1 MKKRNI
7 LKKFV
12 SLLLTSMICCSMLTG
27 CLDDDFWEEDY
38 ETEESEEDSY
48 DDGSF
53 EGDVS
58 ADSGSS
64 SENNITSTQNVS
76 FEDVAIRDHKVKLKG
91 NSEDTVTILMYVN
104 GSNLESE
111 DNQATKDF
119 TEAIA
124 GAGDSDKVNILVQT
138 MGTKEWA
145 SKYSIASNRTQRY
158 KLDGNGM
165 NLVDDS
171 MGQLDCT
178 DATTFRDFLVWG
190 AQNYP
195 ADRYILLFWDH
206 GGGPVYG
213 FGFDEWQEEDAAL
226 TIDEMQVAMKDAG
239 VYFDFIGMDCCIMS
253 SIEVCMALYDYC
265 DYAILSE
272 DFESGLGWA
281 YKDWI
286 KALYN
291 NTSIPTPELG
301 KMICDDMVNANASDS
316 EGGDKSIMAL
326 IDQSMMKVLYTAWR
340 DFAYA
345 NEADLLATNYSRQ
358 VTRSSRAIPTGKR
371 SPSSKTSDK
380 DLISWDGLFSDG
392 WNYFFG
398 EDENSLADYYITDV
412 MAVSSTID
420 TDESKA
426 LNAAL
431 NDTLI
436 YVAATEEDAGL
447 TGISVTLPYGD
458 ASFYRNLKEIF
469 TNVGIEED
477 YVTWL
482 GKFTSAQGT
491 SDFYSY
497 DDWDEDWS
505 GWDDY
510 DDDYDWSDWDYY
522 ADDSYWTDDSCWG
535 FDDWSYEDSWN
546 EWLFED
552 DDSWFWDED
561 DDFWYYEG
569 DDWYYEDDD
578 WDYEDDDEFWF

>member
-1 MKKRNI
+1 
-7 LKKFV
+7 LKKKNWLKKYV
-12 SLLLTSMICCSMLTG
+12 SLILGTVLCFTLLTG
-27 CLDDDFWEEDY
+27 CLDEDDDFWDDDY
-38 ETEESEEDSY
+38 EY
-48 DDGSF
+48 DDDSNSGN
-53 EGDVS
+53 GN
-58 ADSGSS
+58 SGSS
-64 SENNITSTQNVS
+64 SSGSSSSGSGNITSTQNVS
-76 FEDVAIRDHKVKLKG
+76 FEEVAIRDHKVQLKG
-91 NSEDTVTILMYVN
+91 NGEDTVTVLMYVN

-111 DNQATKDF
+111 DEQATTDLS
-119 TEAIA
+119 EAIA

-158 KLDGNGM
+158 RLDGSGLE
-165 NLVDDS
+165 LVDDS

-178 DATTFRDFLVWG
+178 DASTFRDFLVWG

-213 FGFDEWQEEDAAL
+213 FGYDEWQDEDAAL

-253 SIEVCMALYDYC
+253 SIEVCLALYDYC

-281 YKDWI
+281 YKDWV

-291 NTSIPTPELG
+291 NTSISTPELG
-301 KMICDDMVNANASDS
+301 KMICDDMVKANASDS
-316 EGGDKSIMAL
+316 EGDKSIMAL

-345 NEADLLATNYSRQ
+345 NESELLSTNYSRQ
-358 VTRSSRAIPTGKR
+358 VKRSSRAIPSGKR
-371 SPSSKTSDK
+371 SQDVYSSDEGLTSR
-380 DLISWDGLFSDG
+380 SGLFSDD

-398 EDENSLADYYITDV
+398 EDETSLADYYITDI

-420 TDESKA
+420 SSESQA

-431 NDTLI
+431 NNTLI
-436 YVAATEEDAGL
+436 YVTATEADAGL

-458 ASFYRNLKEIF
+458 SSFYRNLQEIF
-469 TNVGIEED
+469 TNVGMESD
-477 YVTWL
+477 YITWL
-482 GKFTSAQGT
+482 GKFTSAEGA

-497 DDWDEDWS
+497 DDWDDAWDGWEDF
-505 GWDDY
+505 
-510 DDDYDWSDWDYY
+510 DDDYDWSDWEYY
-522 ADDSYWTDDSCWG
+522 DDDSYWDDDSCWG
-535 FDDWSYEDSWN
+535 WDDWDYDDSWN
-546 EWLFED
+546 EWIYED
-552 DDSWFWDED
+552 EDNWSWDED
-561 DDFWYYEG
+561 DDSWYYEG
-569 DDWYYEDDD
+569 DDWYYEDDN
-578 WDYEDDDEFWF
+578 WDYEDDGEYWF